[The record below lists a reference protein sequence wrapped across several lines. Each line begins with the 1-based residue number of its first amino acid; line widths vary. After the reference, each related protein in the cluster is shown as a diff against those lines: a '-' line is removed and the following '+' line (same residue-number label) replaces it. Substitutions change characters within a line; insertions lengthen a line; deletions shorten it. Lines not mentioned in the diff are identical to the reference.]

1 MSDLLPAARPA
12 TSYDEALARV
22 AALVAHDDGPLH
34 PNGAMRLLTHGSQVD
49 EAVVLHH
56 GYTNCPQQ
64 FILLGRLLHERG
76 ANVLIPRMP
85 YHGLADR
92 LTPAL
97 ARLTAADMAGLASE
111 AADIAHGLGRRVTVA
126 GLSAGG
132 VMGAWVA
139 QFRPDVARTVVI
151 SPSFGIYVVPS
162 GLTAPA
168 RLLLNGLP
176 NRFIW
181 WDPRL
186 GANAPGPPHAYP
198 RFSTHSLGQTL
209 RLGAFVLGA
218 ARHKAPACQDIV
230 VLTNRAD
237 IAVNRAA
244 TRAIVGAWRRRSG
257 QGVGWYEFAPSLKLI
272 HDLIDPTQAGQRTEL
287 VYPVLL
293 DLITQG
299 KVAPSDDLVEAR

>member
-1 MSDLLPAARPA
+1 MPDLLPVTHPAA
-12 TSYDEALARV
+12 SYDEAVARV
-22 AALVAHDDGPLH
+22 AALVARDDGPLH
-34 PNGAMRLLTHGSQVD
+34 TNGAMRLLTHGSQVN
-49 EAVVLHH
+49 EAIVLHH
-56 GYTNCPQQ
+56 GYTNGPQQ
-64 FILLGRLLHERG
+64 FVLLGRLLHEQG

-97 ARLTAADMAGLASE
+97 ARLTATDMAELACE
-111 AADIAHGLGRRVTVA
+111 AADIAHGLGRRVTVV

-132 VMGAWVA
+132 VMAAWVA
-139 QFRPDVARTVVI
+139 QFRPDVARAVVI
-151 SPSFGIYVVPS
+151 APNFGIYIVPFR
-162 GLTAPA
+162 LMAPA
-168 RLLLNGLP
+168 RLLLTRLP

-186 GANAPGPPHAYP
+186 GAQAPGPPHAYP

-209 RLGAFVLGA
+209 RLGAFVLRA
-218 ARHKAPACQDIV
+218 AQRRAPACSDIV

-237 IAVNRAA
+237 MAVNRAA
-244 TRAIVGAWRRRSG
+244 TRAIVRAWRHHSTTGPR
-257 QGVGWYEFAPSLKLI
+257 WYEFMPSLNLI

-287 VYPVLL
+287 VYPILL

-299 KVAPSDDLVEAR
+299 KVAPSDHLVEPR